1 MTDDYRGGMDL
12 TAEFTTEP
20 FHGEG
25 EPPPHV
31 GAAAEALVEAGLDPD
46 LGPFGTSVSGGAV
59 RLLPALQRAMEAAT
73 SASAAAPTC
82 GGGSPSPWNGSVVN
96 SAVRSMPP
104 R

>member
-59 RLLPALQRAMEAAT
+59 RLLPALQRAMEAAFASGAT
-73 SASAAAPTC
+73 RFTLQVSARE
-82 GGGSPSPWNGSVVN
+82 G
-96 SAVRSMPP
+96 R
-104 R
+104 